1 MKRKRNSEQEDEN
14 IISIYLKEI
23 NNIPLLSREE
33 EDFYA
38 KRAAEG
44 DAAAKKKLI
53 MANLR
58 FVVNVAKRYQN
69 QGLPLQDL
77 ISEGNIGLINAIKR
91 YDVTRGY
98 HFISYAVW
106 WIRQSILKAICE
118 KSRMIKLPLNKA
130 NELVQIE
137 KVRKELVKRYG
148 HEPDVY
154 EIASYLD
161 MDEDHVAK
169 LLNISRELISLETPV
184 YIEKDS
190 LLLREFIESEKYL
203 TPDQEVIEK
212 SLQEEIN
219 SVLKTLSTKEAQVI
233 ECRFGLNGRKP
244 MSLKQIGELFNL
256 SKERIRQ
263 IEKKA
268 LKRLKHPSRS
278 DNLKIYLKD

>member
-1 MKRKRNSEQEDEN
+1 MKSKKNIENEDEN

-23 NNIPLLSREE
+23 NNVPLLSREE
-33 EDFYA
+33 EDYYA
-38 KRAAEG
+38 KHAAEG
-44 DAAAKKKLI
+44 DAEARKKLI

-91 YDVTRGY
+91 YDVSRGY

-137 KVRKELVKRYG
+137 KVRKELVKRHG
-148 HEPDVY
+148 HEPDVQ

-161 MDEDHVAK
+161 MDEEHVSK

-219 SVLKTLSTKEAQVI
+219 NVLKTLSSKEAQVI
-233 ECRFGLNGRKP
+233 ECRFGLNGKKP

-278 DNLKIYLKD
+278 ENLKIYLKE